1 MAVMRTNFI
10 WDFCLLT
17 RIMWFKLPSSGT
29 RVSPISLVKKD
40 FRQHYSSYPFSIPAR
55 SLLDWSWSV
64 TKSDTKQKA
73 FPPLPLK
80 SVKGDEPIR
89 WRHSQLFSHRKMS
102 VFYNCWDSAGSARG
116 RSFKT
121 LCCKMLKK
129 TLACVT
135 GGFVCWARK
144 WVAKKLLVERSRD
157 RDNVLC
163 AKCYLGGTPLYKSD
177 RYVPPQRVWFLRR
190 FGLKTGLDVS
200 HVGLESGM
208 VFHREPRECM
218 NVSCHFNSKWI

>member
-1 MAVMRTNFI
+1 MRAAMLTAVYGSQLIRKAAIEMAVMRTNFI

-40 FRQHYSSYPFSIPAR
+40 FRQHYSSYPCSIPAR

-80 SVKGDEPIR
+80 SVRVDEPVR
-89 WRHSQLFSHRKMS
+89 WRLFSHRKIS
-102 VFYNCWDSAGSARG
+102 IFYNCWGSAASARG

-121 LCCKMLKK
+121 LCFKMLKNFS
-129 TLACVT
+129 LRSWRSCLLSAQVSGEEAAC
-135 GGFVCWARK
+135 RMK
-144 WVAKKLLVERSRD
+144 
-157 RDNVLC
+157 
-163 AKCYLGGTPLYKSD
+163 
-177 RYVPPQRVWFLRR
+177 RR
-190 FGLKTGLDVS
+190 QG
-200 HVGLESGM
+200 
-208 VFHREPRECM
+208 
-218 NVSCHFNSKWI
+218 